1 MQPKVSVITV
11 NFNGIRFLNNFFESV
26 KNLHYDNIELIFVDN
41 VSTDGS
47 VDYVRQNWPGVKL
60 IDNKE
65 NLGFSIAN
73 NIAAENANGEY
84 LFFLNNDTKVH
95 SDTVFELVKNMSV
108 NPGLG
113 ICGCRMM
120 SYDGRTLFHSGI
132 GVDIFGFPV
141 ACGKTFY
148 AEGSALMIRKQLF
161 EAVGGFDPAY
171 FMFHED
177 IDLAWRVWL
186 SGYQVAAISEAVVY
200 HSVGASAGGTA
211 LITEG
216 QYKSTY
222 FRRYFSERNNIRT
235 LLKNYGFPALLFI
248 LFAYFLMNL
257 AEMAFFLLLLKPK
270 VVFCYLKAYLWNIGH
285 LKDTFTGRKKI
296 QRTRKISDAEIIKK
310 MYKGIGKLIVFNK
323 VNVPVFG

>member
-1 MQPKVSVITV
+1 MQPKVSIITV
-11 NFNGIRFLNNFFESV
+11 NYNGRRFLKDFFESI
-26 KNLHYDNIELIFVDN
+26 KNLQYDNIELIFVDN
-41 VSTDGS
+41 ASADAS
-47 VDYVRQNWPGVKL
+47 VDYVRQNWPGVKV

-73 NIAAENANGEY
+73 NIAAETANGEY
-84 LFFLNNDTKVH
+84 LFFLNNDTKVN
-95 SDTVFELVKNMSV
+95 SEAVLELVKNMSL
-108 NPGLG
+108 NLRLG

-141 ACGKTFY
+141 PSGKAFY

-161 EAVGGFDPAY
+161 EVLGGFDPVY

-186 SGYQVAAISEAVVY
+186 LGYQVSAIPGSIVY

-211 LITEG
+211 LITKG

-222 FRRYFSERNNIRT
+222 FRRYLSERNNIRT
-235 LLKNYGFPALLFI
+235 LLKNYGFPAVLFI

-257 AEMAFFLLLLKPK
+257 AEMSFFLLFLKPR
-270 VVFCYLKAYLWNIGH
+270 VVFCYLKAYSWNIIH
-285 LKDTFTGRKKI
+285 LKDTLAWRRII
-296 QRTRKISDAEIIKK
+296 QGKRKISDIEIMSK
-310 MYKGIGKLIVFNK
+310 MNKVIGKLAVFKIVKIPLFE
-323 VNVPVFG
+323 